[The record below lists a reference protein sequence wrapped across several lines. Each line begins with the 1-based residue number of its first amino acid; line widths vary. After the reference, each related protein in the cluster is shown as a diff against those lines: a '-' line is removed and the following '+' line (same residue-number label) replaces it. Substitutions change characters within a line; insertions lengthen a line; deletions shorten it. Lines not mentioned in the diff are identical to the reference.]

1 MRSTFWRLSAVP
13 SLPIAVMKWDAE
25 TNAAVSVTEVN
36 IVSRTKF
43 VLIPAMVKRRNR
55 KNHARK
61 SKAMA
66 FWNSFVVV
74 YPEFTEN
81 AGVIVVAY
89 EK

>member
-1 MRSTFWRLSAVP
+1 
-13 SLPIAVMKWDAE
+13 
-25 TNAAVSVTEVN
+25 
-36 IVSRTKF
+36 
-43 VLIPAMVKRRNR
+43 MVKSKNR

-66 FWNSFVVV
+66 LWNSFVVV

-81 AGVIVVAY
+81 AGVMVVAY